1 MTVLVNDPQVTFIHI
16 PKNAGVA
23 ISQWLINHV
32 NGSYFLKQQ
41 HGGKH
46 ANQTRIKRF
55 ADKKDIKLGYTFC
68 CVRNPWDRVVSAYHY
83 YLKQYDVTDGR
94 LGFSAD
100 DVTWEQFINREW
112 RDQSWGCVNKQQIS
126 YYTNVDTIL
135 KFENLVKDFYKIQKK
150 FDVYKPLFQANQSYH
165 QDYKHYYTNPRWIDE
180 VALHYKD
187 DILQFNYSFE

>member
-23 ISQWLINHV
+23 ISQWLINNV

-46 ANQTRIKRF
+46 ANQTRIKRY
-55 ADKKDIKLGYTFC
+55 ADKKEIKLGYTFC

-83 YLKQYDVTDGR
+83 YVKQYNVTDGR
-94 LGFSAD
+94 LGFSD
-100 DVTWEQFINREW
+100 EDVSWEQFINKDW
-112 RDQSWGCVNKQQIS
+112 KDGTWGCVNKQQIS
-126 YYTNVDTIL
+126 YYTNVNTIL
-135 KFENLVKDFYKIQKK
+135 KFENLINDFYKIQKK
-150 FDVYKPLFQANQSYH
+150 FDVYRPLFQANKSYH
-165 QDYKHYYTNPRWIDE
+165 KDYKHYYTNPHWIDE

-187 DILQFNYSFE
+187 DIGQFNYSFE